1 MNIPMIDVH
10 THMLPGIDDG
20 SKDVPESLAMLESQ
34 WQQGV
39 EIAFLTPHFYADEQD
54 PVTFLKHRYH
64 AWRQLESALHPQL
77 PQLRLGAEV
86 QYFEGICEVE
96 EIRHLRIVGT
106 NLLLLEMPF
115 CHWSDRML
123 SDVTELGLRYGLQI
137 VLAHI
142 ERYMAKQSPNLW
154 RSLCAEGIWLQSNVS
169 FFANKKT
176 KKQALAMLESGQIQL
191 LGSDCHNMNH
201 RQPNWAQLPPRAREA
216 YGQTAAYR
224 AIRQMDSDG
233 IHLEML

>member
-20 SKDVPESLAMLESQ
+20 SKDVAESLAMLESQ

-54 PVTFLKHRYH
+54 PVTFLKRRYR

-86 QYFEGICEVE
+86 QYFEGICEVA

-123 SDVTELGLRYGLQI
+123 SDVTELGLRYDLQI

-154 RSLCAEGIWLQSNVS
+154 RSLSAEGIWLQSNVS

-201 RQPNWAQLPPRAREA
+201 RQPNWAQLPPQAREA

>member
-39 EIAFLTPHFYADEQD
+39 EIAFLTPHFYADEQN
-54 PVTFLKHRYH
+54 PVTFLKRRYR
-64 AWRQLESALHPQL
+64 AWRQLESALYPQL

-123 SDVTELGLRYGLQI
+123 SDVTELSLRYGLQI

-176 KKQALAMLESGQIQL
+176 KKQALTMLESGQIQL

-201 RQPNWAQLPPRAREA
+201 RQPNWAQLPPQAREA